1 MNRTANEI
9 EKQNE
14 KGAVIYHVYRTT
26 EDKDN
31 NREVSINGSVY
42 SVSLISNNKDE
53 TIEYLT
59 EKAIEILKRIREGD

>member
-1 MNRTANEI
+1 MNRIANEI
-9 EKQNE
+9 EKQTE
-14 KGAVIYHVYRTT
+14 KEAVIHHVYHTT

-53 TIEYLT
+53 TIE
-59 EKAIEILKRIREGD
+59 AIEILKRIREGD